1 MNVKCKRG
9 EISRERLP
17 TLTLI
22 ERDKQ
27 AGGFQAL
34 RGRLP
39 TSRGGRLENVALRVG
54 EGGFGTHSTPPLEP
68 R

>member
-27 AGGFQAL
+27 AVVGFQAL
-34 RGRLP
+34 RSRLP
-39 TSRGGRLENVALRVG
+39 TSGGGRLENVALQV
-54 EGGFGTHSTPPLEP
+54 
-68 R
+68 